1 MSQKEKIINTNYQN
15 ESVVIQTLKDF
26 KANDF
31 IILSGLNMISE
42 NEKEIAAKHD
52 VQNRKNMIITLKNCI
67 AEEQYQ
73 IIQLEEELYN
83 ML

>member
-1 MSQKEKIINTNYQN
+1 MNNEVILKIVNSNDNLVKYKKVKIINTNYQN

-42 NEKEIAAKHD
+42 NEKVKINVIKD
-52 VQNRKNMIITLKNCI
+52 DNKRR
-67 AEEQYQ
+67 
-73 IIQLEEELYN
+73 
-83 ML
+83 